1 MKVRITFII
10 LKRDNNISPAS
21 DQHLRVYL
29 DDHYEFP
36 SGYISTKN
44 EYDTLKE
51 ISDQHLNIEF
61 NWIKKDLFSFEV
73 LNNQECEVIY
83 LAHIPQINESERSGS
98 FYTLPEL
105 SDIGIELKLNYERA
119 IFKRGRS
126 PIG

>member
-1 MKVRITFII
+1 M
-10 LKRDNNISPAS
+10 L
-21 DQHLRVYL
+21 
-29 DDHYEFP
+29 
-36 SGYISTKN
+36 TKN
-44 EYDTLKE
+44 M
-51 ISDQHLNIEF
+51 LNKDLYPNHDF
-61 NWIKKDLFSFEV
+61 DWIKKDLFSFEV